1 MNGLRHR
8 LRYTRPMISRALCLA
23 LLVALAVPACGL
35 KGPLYLPDQKPP
47 PASGGKA
54 SALQKK

>member
-1 MNGLRHR
+1 
-8 LRYTRPMISRALCLA
+8 MIPRALCIA

-47 PASGGKA
+47 PAAAGKA
-54 SALQKK
+54 SAIQKK

>member
-1 MNGLRHR
+1 M
-8 LRYTRPMISRALCLA
+8 TPRAFCIA

-47 PASGGKA
+47 PAAGDKA
-54 SALQKK
+54 SAIQKK